1 MSGRIQQASSVL
13 LVSYSTPVDLSN
25 FWTTEAMGVTV
36 KPCISSPDK
45 LTQLEREETRII
57 QSLCKKMG
65 NQWVIA
71 YLWKADPKLLS
82 DNRSQVIKKLEAMEH
97 QIQKNPENAEVYNQQ
112 IQEMDQ
118 MKFSRKLPEKEVA
131 EYKGPVH

>member
-1 MSGRIQQASSVL
+1 M
-13 LVSYSTPVDLSN
+13 
-25 FWTTEAMGVTV
+25 
-36 KPCISSPDK
+36 
-45 LTQLEREETRII
+45 
-57 QSLCKKMG
+57 
-65 NQWVIA
+65 IA